1 MTSVIEILITIT
13 VVCVHLPKD
22 SSLIA
27 GGEGKSAIIYLFIY
41 LLHINE
47 TIMAAPVQPAK
58 SPRTFLGAP

>member
-41 LLHINE
+41 CI
-47 TIMAAPVQPAK
+47 
-58 SPRTFLGAP
+58 